1 MIYIVNYSNLKKY
14 EMTNDPSPI
23 FVIKPKVIP
32 IVIVANFG
40 FIIFSII
47 LLGGLSILGL
57 GIVYIVYV
65 LIRGYYKNLVYE
77 IYKDQLI
84 IKTNFIIS
92 SETIVQYKNILDITK
107 YQGPIQASF
116 NLHNITIRLAGDQH
130 NYSLNNLEK
139 AQAIFDFLNK
149 TKNLDKS

>member
-1 MIYIVNYSNLKKY
+1 MFIKYSFA
-14 EMTNDPSPI
+14 S
-23 FVIKPKVIP
+23 
-32 IVIVANFG
+32 
-40 FIIFSII
+40 IIFSLVVLPYALGAAS
-47 LLGGLSILGL
+47 LLICLGSP
-57 GIVYIVYV
+57 YIVYV
-65 LIRGYYKNLVYE
+65 LIHGYYKNLVYE

-130 NYSLNNLEK
+130 NYSLSNLEK